1 MPEQS
6 PLARRIR
13 STQVLIGVLVA
24 LVTTLAV
31 GGILATLTAQVLFS
45 NSRKALAIGTLR
57 QEIRRAAD
65 QMELATRDY
74 ILTGDTRNV
83 DLYREAE
90 ARLPGLWD
98 RMAVEIGALEG
109 TQPVT
114 ATTNA
119 VANATTGVQLRPLVE
134 SFNSSIENW
143 KSAWANAEIER
154 TGQPAPVMSSDVAR
168 RLLAGDQAYD
178 SVRQANDALD
188 EAVRSLIV
196 QLNAQRVNVGN
207 IELWLLV
214 VLGIVSVGSGF
225 VALRTAQ
232 REAHVEDEARERV
245 ENERRRLQAVIDN
258 LPVPVRLSTVPD
270 SRVILQNELA
280 ESIFPADVWNR
291 LDARERT
298 AHFKIRTPD
307 GELLGPEEMPVARVL
322 REGRAVHDIEFTA
335 STLSGTRHMLTGAA
349 PITDEDGQIT
359 AAVVVMQDVT
369 RMRELDQRK
378 DEFIATA
385 AHELR
390 NPLTALSGHHQ
401 LLQRR
406 VASAPEPDPAMVRHV
421 QVMGRQITRL
431 TELIERLLDASRIQ
445 LGRLVLDLD
454 TVDLAAIARTV
465 VSDYQ
470 TTDDGHHPIEIVTP
484 PQVVGV
490 WDGTRLE
497 EVLSNLVGNALRYT
511 PDASPVRVEVEDEGT
526 WVRVSVSDRGPGIP
540 HEQRERLFDRYYQT
554 GPLNAAVVEA
564 VTVPVPVP
572 VPAGAGPGGLQRSAQ
587 GLEVRPVPPKKQG
600 LGLGLYI
607 SSEIVK
613 AHGGQ
618 IGVDANVG
626 GGSTFWFR
634 IPKARSLA

>member
-1 MPEQS
+1 MPEPR
-6 PLARRIR
+6 PLTTRIR

-24 LVTTLAV
+24 MVTTLAV

-45 NSRKALAIGTLR
+45 NSRKAFAIGTLR

-65 QMELATRDY
+65 QMELATRNH
-74 ILTGDTRNV
+74 ILTGNPRNLE
-83 DLYREAE
+83 LYREAE
-90 ARLPGLWD
+90 SRLPDLWD
-98 RMAVEIGALEG
+98 RMTVEIDALEG
-109 TQPVT
+109 TQQNSNPPS
-114 ATTNA
+114 
-119 VANATTGVQLRPLVE
+119 QLRPLVAGLRSSLE
-134 SFNSSIENW
+134 SW
-143 KSAWANAEIER
+143 QATWANAEIER
-154 TGQPAPVMSSDVAR
+154 TVQPVAVMDAGTIR
-168 RLLAGDQAYD
+168 TLLAGERAFDD
-178 SVRQANDALD
+178 VRRANDALD
-188 EAVRSLIV
+188 EAVRALIS
-196 QLNAQRVNVGN
+196 QTNAQRINVSN

-232 REAHVEDEARERV
+232 REARVEDEAREQV
-245 ENERRRLQAVIDN
+245 ENERRRLQAVVDN
-258 LPVPVRLSTVPD
+258 LPVPVRLVTVPD

-280 ESIFPADVWNR
+280 ESIFPAEVWNR
-291 LDARERT
+291 LDARQRT
-298 AHFKIRTPD
+298 EHFTIRTPD
-307 GELLGPEEMPVARVL
+307 DEPLGPEEMPVARVL
-322 REGRAVHDIEFTA
+322 REGRAVHDVEFTA
-335 STLSGTRHMLTGAA
+335 ASPSGTRHMLSGAA
-349 PITDEDGQIT
+349 PITDEDGEIT

-401 LLQRR
+401 LLQRQIT
-406 VASAPEPDPAMVRHV
+406 AAPNADPGMVRHA
-421 QVMGRQITRL
+421 QVMSRQITRL

-445 LGRLVLDLD
+445 LGRLTLDLD
-454 TVDLAAIARTV
+454 TLDLAAIARTV
-465 VSDYQ
+465 VSDHE
-470 TTDDGHHPIEIVTP
+470 TADEGRHPVAIITP

-490 WDGTRLE
+490 WDETRLE

-511 PDASPVRVEVEDEGT
+511 PDGSPVRVEIEDEGT

-540 HEQRERLFDRYYQT
+540 PDQRQRLFDRYYQT
-554 GPLNAAVVEA
+554 GPLNAAVVE
-564 VTVPVPVP
+564 TVRTAARPVPV
-572 VPAGAGPGGLQRSAQ
+572 GAPGSAQ
-587 GLEVRPVPPKKQG
+587 GSAQGIEVRPVPPKKQG

-607 SSEIVK
+607 SSEIIK

-618 IGVDANVG
+618 IGVDASAG